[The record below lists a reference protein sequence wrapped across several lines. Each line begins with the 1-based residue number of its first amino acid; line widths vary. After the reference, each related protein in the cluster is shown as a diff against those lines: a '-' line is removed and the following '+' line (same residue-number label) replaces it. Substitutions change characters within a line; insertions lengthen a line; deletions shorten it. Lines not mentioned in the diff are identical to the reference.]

1 MRLFKL
7 SLVFLV
13 VLVCIPAQSQTA
25 NAADDQAVTVPRH
38 SPNQLY
44 HRFDY
49 ARREL
54 SDIGNGDLDLALRTF
69 AAIPSRSR
77 IRPGISRGSAL
88 EANTCYKLRKYIFQP
103 KEQVEKNGARP
114 AGDAMEM
121 VGETDC
127 TYANKVWP
135 KSVDGPKPPPPQP
148 GVHSTVLRQK

>member
-1 MRLFKL
+1 MRLLKL

-13 VLVCIPAQSQTA
+13 VLVCISAQAQTA
-25 NAADDQAVTVPRH
+25 NDSDQQAVIVPRH

-44 HRFDY
+44 HRFDNT
-49 ARREL
+49 RPQL
-54 SDIGNGDLDLALRTF
+54 SDIGNGDLEFALRGF

-77 IRPGISRGSAL
+77 IRLGIVRVPEL
-88 EANTCYKLRKYIFQP
+88 QANTCYKLRKYIFQP

-135 KSVDGPKPPPPQP
+135 KSAHGPKPPQSQF